1 MNNNNKIQKI
11 TKIIINNNNN
21 NNLKGFYLPANQFY
35 QCFRIKKSINMKKK
49 LPELK
54 KAILYFN
61 CFNFTKSTPKIPEQK
76 RKFLSVC
83 HLIQITYILV
93 SVALILSV
101 LHLKKIILLKMC
113 ILYCLFLLT
122 SVLF

>member
-21 NNLKGFYLPANQFY
+21 LKGFYLSANQFY

-49 LPELK
+49 LPKLK

-76 RKFLSVC
+76 RKFLSVYR
-83 HLIQITYILV
+83 LIQITYILV

-101 LHLKKIILLKMC
+101 LHLNFFILLKIG

>member
-1 MNNNNKIQKI
+1 M
-11 TKIIINNNNN
+11 NNNN
-21 NNLKGFYLPANQFY
+21 NNLKEFYLSANQFY
-35 QCFRIKKSINMKKK
+35 QCFRIKKSTNMKKK

-61 CFNFTKSTPKIPEQK
+61 CFNFTKSTPKIPEQN

-93 SVALILSV
+93 SVALIFSV
-101 LHLKKIILLKMC
+101 LHLNFFILLKIG
-113 ILYCLFLLT
+113 ILYYLFLLT